1 MNPRL
6 FLATALLATATAAA
20 TATVP
25 VFAQNAGTPG
35 LGEVVVTGN
44 RLNARYAQ
52 QDRPVVGLRRQAD
65 AVVLQLSIA
74 SDSRDPETRKREIHA
89 ILLAA
94 LDRAA
99 AAGLDLVTGGFE
111 LTPVT
116 KASYQDLPLVSA
128 GRVDTSQATLMVK
141 VKLAG
146 SITAAEQRLDAFIK
160 SVPRTGRGTIDK
172 VGGLS
177 LTIVNPDQ
185 YRDAIVQ
192 LVADNARHYAAMF
205 GPDYAVQASGV
216 DGQVSWS
223 QVSGTDVFLY
233 VPYRYTIVP
242 K

>member
-6 FLATALLATATAAA
+6 FLTATVLA

-25 VFAQNAGTPG
+25 AFAQNAGTPG

-192 LVADNARHYAAMF
+192 LVADNARHHAAMF

-223 QVSGTDVFLY
+223 QVSGTEVFLY

>member
-1 MNPRL
+1 MDPRL
-6 FLATALLATATAAA
+6 FLATALLATAAA

-65 AVVLQLSIA
+65 AAVLQLSIA

-172 VGGLS
+172 AGGLS

>member
-6 FLATALLATATAAA
+6 FLAAAMLGTTPLPA
-20 TATVP
+20 
-25 VFAQNAGTPG
+25 FAQNAGTPG

-192 LVADNARHYAAMF
+192 LVADNARHHAAMF

-223 QVSGTDVFLY
+223 QVIGTDVFLY

>member
-6 FLATALLATATAAA
+6 FLATALLATAAA

-65 AVVLQLSIA
+65 AAVLQLSIA

-128 GRVDTSQATLMVK
+128 GRVDTSQATLMAK
-141 VKLAG
+141 VRLAG

>member
-6 FLATALLATATAAA
+6 FLATALLATAAA

-99 AAGLDLVTGGFE
+99 AAGVDLVTGGFE

-192 LVADNARHYAAMF
+192 LVADNARHHAAMF
-205 GPDYAVQASGV
+205 GPDYAVQVSGV

>member
-6 FLATALLATATAAA
+6 FLATALLATAAA

>member
-6 FLATALLATATAAA
+6 FLATALLATAA
-20 TATVP
+20 VP
-25 VFAQNAGTPG
+25 AFAQNAGTPG

-192 LVADNARHYAAMF
+192 LVADNARHHAAMF

>member
-6 FLATALLATATAAA
+6 FLATALLATAAA

-192 LVADNARHYAAMF
+192 LVADNARHHAAMF

>member
-6 FLATALLATATAAA
+6 FLATALLATAA
-20 TATVP
+20 VP
-25 VFAQNAGTPG
+25 AFAQNAGTPG

-65 AVVLQLSIA
+65 AAVLQLSIA

>member
-6 FLATALLATATAAA
+6 FLATALLAAAA
-20 TATVP
+20 AAAVP
-25 VFAQNAGTPG
+25 AFAQSAGTPG

-99 AAGLDLVTGGFE
+99 AVGLDLVTGGFE

>member
-1 MNPRL
+1 MDPRL
-6 FLATALLATATAAA
+6 FLATALLATAAA

-99 AAGLDLVTGGFE
+99 AAGVDLVTGGFE

>member
-6 FLATALLATATAAA
+6 FLAATVLATAA
-20 TATVP
+20 VP
-25 VFAQNAGTPG
+25 AFAQNAGTPG

-65 AVVLQLSIA
+65 AAVLQIAVA

-99 AAGLDLVTGGFE
+99 AAGVDLVTGGFE
-111 LTPVT
+111 ITPVT

-172 VGGLS
+172 AGGLS

-205 GPDYAVQASGV
+205 GPDYAVQASGI

>member
-6 FLATALLATATAAA
+6 FLATALLATAAAA
-20 TATVP
+20 VP
-25 VFAQNAGTPG
+25 AFAQNAGTPG

-65 AVVLQLSIA
+65 AAVLQLSIA

>member
-1 MNPRL
+1 MDPRL
-6 FLATALLATATAAA
+6 FLATALLATAAA

>member
-6 FLATALLATATAAA
+6 FLATALLATAAA

-65 AVVLQLSIA
+65 AAVLQIAVA

-99 AAGLDLVTGGFE
+99 AAGVDLVTGGFE
-111 LTPVT
+111 ITPVT

-223 QVSGTDVFLY
+223 QVSGTEVFLY

>member
-6 FLATALLATATAAA
+6 FLATALLAAAA
-20 TATVP
+20 AVP
-25 VFAQNAGTPG
+25 AFAQSAGTPG

-65 AVVLQLSIA
+65 AAVLQLSIA

-172 VGGLS
+172 AGGLS

-192 LVADNARHYAAMF
+192 LVADNARHHAAMF

-223 QVSGTDVFLY
+223 QVSGTEVFLY

>member
-1 MNPRL
+1 MDPRL
-6 FLATALLATATAAA
+6 FLATALLATAAA

-172 VGGLS
+172 AGGLS

-192 LVADNARHYAAMF
+192 LVADNARHHAAMF
-205 GPDYAVQASGV
+205 GPDYAVQVSGV

-223 QVSGTDVFLY
+223 QVSGTGVFLY
-233 VPYRYTIVP
+233 LPYRYTIVP